1 MTTTAIVEQPPFI
14 LVKPKLTVGPAGSE
28 VEFECGANQVEAAPE
43 VDENT
48 TETFCGTFTSYKPEV
63 WTITITALTSYGA
76 DGLWNL
82 LRPFAGTRQPFTLLP
97 DISKPIGPD
106 NPEMSGECIVKPF
119 AFLSAAVG
127 ETSDFDLVLAVQ
139 GIPVFDE
146 TPGATGLA
154 APAPSSAPSSGE

>member
-1 MTTTAIVEQPPFI
+1 MTATPIVEAAPFV
-14 LVKPKLTVGPAGSE
+14 LVKPKITVGPAGSE
-28 VEFECGANQVEAAPE
+28 VEFECGANQVEAAPD
-43 VDENT
+43 VDEST

-82 LRPFAGTRQPFTLLP
+82 LRPFAGTRQAFTLLP
-97 DISKPIGPD
+97 DASKPIGPD

-139 GIPVFDE
+139 GIPTFDE
-146 TPGATGLA
+146 TPGTTFAATA
-154 APAPSSAPSSGE
+154 ASSSSS